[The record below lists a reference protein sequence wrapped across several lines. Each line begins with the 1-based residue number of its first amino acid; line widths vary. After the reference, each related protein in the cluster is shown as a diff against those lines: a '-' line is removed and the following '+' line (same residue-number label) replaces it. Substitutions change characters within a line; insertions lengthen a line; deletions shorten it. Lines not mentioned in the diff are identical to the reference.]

1 MLKDS
6 NNEMNIFHVPNS
18 VLMLIVASLIVMIVG
33 LLLSG
38 SLGAASKV
46 F

>member
-38 SLGAASKV
+38 SLGAASKI